1 MIMIIAIIYIFF
13 ILYDTWLTVQIT
25 FRKSSSNPWKNPL
38 PPFYPIPPKNSRSA
52 SPPLFANIENF
63 SALLPPAEREGE
75 DTMSHMIMR

>member
-38 PPFYPIPPKNSRSA
+38 PPKNSRSA